1 MKRNTMILTA
11 LLAAVLALTLT
22 AGADTQ
28 KRSLKALIVTGQ
40 NNHDWKLSSPILE
53 KILENSGIFSVD
65 IATSPAEG
73 AGGMADFKPDFAA
86 YNVVVLDYSGE
97 PWCEETKTAFVKY
110 VAEGGGV
117 VVYHAA
123 NNSFPEWPE
132 YNRITGLGG
141 WGGRDEKSGPYV
153 RWRDG
158 EVIRDNSPG
167 PGGSHGKAH
176 DFQVIVR
183 DPKHPITK
191 GLPEK
196 WMHALDELYHGL
208 RGPAENLTLLAT
220 AYSAPETGGT
230 GEHEP
235 ILFTIDYGKGR
246 VFQAVLGHAGG
257 ATPPPP
263 MQCAGFIVTLL
274 RGAEW
279 AATGKV
285 TQRVPYDFPAEN
297 QVRLWKEFRPVSF
310 KELLSRLAGYE
321 YNQSLETMVDLEET
335 LRSVSAAGKSLVS
348 YEKDL
353 NELLKSNATSDA
365 KLFACKKLSE
375 IGSSTSVPLLAKML
389 ADPQTSYMARYALE
403 RIPGA
408 ASTDALR
415 NALSTTLGTEKAGV
429 ITSLGVRKDRKS
441 VPALAV
447 LASST
452 DPQMAGAAVGALA
465 QIADEPSVIALAMIR
480 EQAAGDFRVAV
491 VDACLQCA
499 EALLAQGRI
508 LAAEDLYQALLR
520 PAESGPVRCAAIR
533 GLARAAGPRA
543 GAILLDALK
552 GGDPEM
558 QSAAIGAIPLLSGEG
573 AVAVLAKEL
582 PNLAPAAQVQLLA
595 ALVVKGDRAALPAVM
610 AAAENSDTPV
620 VEPGTL
626 KREQHTVV
634 AAVEDSDASVRMAA
648 LEALGALGDG
658 STVLLLA
665 QKAAAPTEDAAAARA
680 SLQRLH
686 GADVEEALVA
696 SLTQMPNAQVKVL
709 LMQTIA
715 ERKLTAAGP
724 ALLQL
729 ARDPD
734 ASVRAEAILALRTA
748 AAPALMPDLVS
759 LLLGAAPEGRPE
771 LENTVAAVAQSIPD
785 ENTRAATVL
794 DALGK
799 CSEPGAR
806 KSLVNVLGKIG
817 DQAALPVLE
826 AALTDATPEVRTA
839 AIEALSQWPD
849 ETPRS
854 VLLDLA
860 KQAAN
865 TPDGALALAGCVR
878 LIALPSERSAEETV
892 KLYEETLSLAAD
904 AAQKE
909 LVISGLAGTKNAA
922 ALPLIYGRLQDPDD
936 AVKTSAIKAL
946 SDWPDGAPL
955 PELRA
960 VAQAAANET
969 HKVLALR
976 GFVRL
981 IGLDAARPAEESAA
995 LYQEAMTL
1003 APNPEVQK
1011 GVLSGL
1017 SGTGNVAGLR
1027 IAAGCLD
1034 SEALREE
1041 AEVAVVK
1048 IAKGVAASYP
1058 QEVKAI
1064 LSKVL
1069 EKAQIDFVRTE
1080 ATALLDSIRQVEE
1093 YVVAWEVAG
1102 PYEKPQASGEKLF
1115 DEVFPPETADA
1126 ARVTWQPIVPGTN
1139 KNQPFLMELDKM
1151 FQGNNRVAYLRTK
1164 VWSEQAREAILEMGS
1179 DDGLRVWLNGQEV
1192 HANNAVRPCRPGE
1205 DVVKVSLQQ
1214 GWNPLLVKVTQG
1226 GGEWSFCA
1234 RFRKVDGTALD
1245 QPLRV
1250 EAGPV
1255 PGS

>member
-1 MKRNTMILTA
+1 
-11 LLAAVLALTLT
+11 
-22 AGADTQ
+22 
-28 KRSLKALIVTGQ
+28 
-40 NNHDWKLSSPILE
+40 
-53 KILENSGIFSVD
+53 
-65 IATSPAEG
+65 
-73 AGGMADFKPDFAA
+73 
-86 YNVVVLDYSGE
+86 
-97 PWCEETKTAFVKY
+97 
-110 VAEGGGV
+110 
-117 VVYHAA
+117 
-123 NNSFPEWPE
+123 
-132 YNRITGLGG
+132 
-141 WGGRDEKSGPYV
+141 
-153 RWRDG
+153 
-158 EVIRDNSPG
+158 
-167 PGGSHGKAH
+167 
-176 DFQVIVR
+176 
-183 DPKHPITK
+183 
-191 GLPEK
+191 
-196 WMHALDELYHGL
+196 
-208 RGPAENLTLLAT
+208 
-220 AYSAPETGGT
+220 
-230 GEHEP
+230 
-235 ILFTIDYGKGR
+235 
-246 VFQAVLGHAGG
+246 
-257 ATPPPP
+257 
-263 MQCAGFIVTLL
+263 
-274 RGAEW
+274 
-279 AATGKV
+279 
-285 TQRVPYDFPAEN
+285 
-297 QVRLWKEFRPVSF
+297 
-310 KELLSRLAGYE
+310 
-321 YNQSLETMVDLEET
+321 
-335 LRSVSAAGKSLVS
+335 
-348 YEKDL
+348 
-353 NELLKSNATSDA
+353 
-365 KLFACKKLSE
+365 
-375 IGSSTSVPLLAKML
+375 
-389 ADPQTSYMARYALE
+389 
-403 RIPGA
+403 
-408 ASTDALR
+408 
-415 NALSTTLGTEKAGV
+415 
-429 ITSLGVRKDRKS
+429 
-441 VPALAV
+441 
-447 LASST
+447 
-452 DPQMAGAAVGALA
+452 VGALA
-465 QIADEPSVIALAMIR
+465 QIADEPSVIALMMIR

-491 VDACLQCA
+491 MDACLQCA
-499 EALLAQGRI
+499 EALLAQGRV
-508 LAAEDLYQALLR
+508 LAAEDLYQALSL
-520 PAESGPVRCAAIR
+520 PAESVPVRCAAIR

-552 GGDPEM
+552 NGDPEM

-595 ALVVKGDRAALPAVM
+595 ALVVKGDRAAVSAVV
-610 AAAENSDTPV
+610 AAAENSDT
-620 VEPGTL
+620 
-626 KREQHTVV
+626 
-634 AAVEDSDASVRMAA
+634 SVRVAA

-665 QKAAAPTEDAAAARA
+665 QKAAAPTEDAATARA

-696 SLTQMPNAQVKVL
+696 DLTQMPNAKVKVL

-759 LLLGAAPEGRPE
+759 LLLEAAPEGRPE

-794 DALGK
+794 DALAK
-799 CSEPGAR
+799 SSDPGAR
-806 KSLVNVLGKIG
+806 RSLVTVLGKIG
-817 DQAALPVLE
+817 NKAALPVLE
-826 AALTDATPEVRTA
+826 AALADATLEVRTA
-839 AIEALSQWPD
+839 AIDALSQWPD
-849 ETPRS
+849 ETPRPL
-854 VLLDLA
+854 LLDLA

-878 LIALPSERSAEETV
+878 LIGLPSERSAEDTV

-909 LVISGLAGTKNAA
+909 LVIGGLAGTKNAA
-922 ALPLIYGRLQDPDD
+922 ALPLLYAALQDPDD

-955 PELRA
+955 SELRA
-960 VAQAAANET
+960 VAQATANET

-1069 EKAQIDFVRTE
+1069 EKTQIDFVRTE
-1080 ATALLDSIRQVEE
+1080 ATALLDNIRQVQE

-1102 PYEKPQASGEKLF
+1102 PYEKPQTSGEKLF
-1115 DEVFPPETADA
+1115 DEAFPPETAEA
-1126 ARVTWQPIVPGTN
+1126 AGVTWQPIIPGTN
-1139 KNQPFLMELDKM
+1139 KSQPFLMELDKM

-1164 VWSEQAREAILEMGS
+1164 VWSEQAQEAILEMGS
-1179 DDGLRVWLNGQEV
+1179 DDGVRVWLNSQEI

-1234 RFRKVDGTALD
+1234 RFRKPDGTAPD
-1245 QPLRV
+1245 QSLRV
-1250 EAGPV
+1250 EPGPV
-1255 PGS
+1255 PAT